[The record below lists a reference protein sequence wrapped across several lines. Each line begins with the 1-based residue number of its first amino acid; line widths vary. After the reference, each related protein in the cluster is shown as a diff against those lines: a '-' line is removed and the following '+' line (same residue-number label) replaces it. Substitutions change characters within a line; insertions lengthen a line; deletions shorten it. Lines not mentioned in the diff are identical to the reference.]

1 MAAEQGREDERICKL
16 DPYSWAWLALSLRCG
31 ADATAENWG
40 RSRHQSSGEHTS
52 FLSYRCV
59 LPWKGHAWSEIRE
72 HPWPA
77 DPWTLPDGTGEVGSW
92 EIAEG
97 PGPGR
102 RAPRETPV
110 APFAVLQ
117 RPIRWELGQ
126 EGVAPAKRPTG
137 QLMSRRRRR
146 RVPRTAK
153 PVGVITVMGG
163 AGASGGWQ
171 GGMSPARRACRPRV
185 TRPAQGG
192 QALSVGKGGVIARAA
207 GGTQPGEETPA
218 RGSAND
224 DGVWRRFP

>member
-1 MAAEQGREDERICKL
+1 MSGFASWIRTRGPGSPCLSGAAPMRRRRIGGVPGINRAASTQAFFLIGACCLGKAVERNQG
-16 DPYSWAWLALSLRCG
+16 A
-31 ADATAENWG
+31 
-40 RSRHQSSGEHTS
+40 
-52 FLSYRCV
+52 
-59 LPWKGHAWSEIRE
+59 
-72 HPWPA
+72 WPA

-97 PGPGR
+97 PGPSR

-137 QLMSRRRRR
+137 QLMSRRRMR
-146 RVPRTAK
+146 RVPRTRTAK
-153 PVGVITVMGG
+153 LVGVITVMGG

-171 GGMSPARRACRPRV
+171 GGMSPARRTCRPRV

-192 QALSVGKGGVIARAA
+192 QALSVGKGGVIRVARAA